1 MSDLFDPIH
10 AAQVLRELAVDI
22 RTAEG
27 AARNGL
33 FLDLHRLHDTIF
45 RNSLASHPNLPDGLH
60 GAAFNLE
67 EPMPA
72 PQVVRE
78 LNRLG
83 SPLASKEIRNL
94 YKHMNM
100 ARNNMAHDSVIGR
113 VTISNSN
120 VKRMVQLA
128 ELVADVL
135 DPDREGT
142 AHRSAAHAPR
152 PLFPRARL
160 RLLLAFVGGSAVTLV
175 WLREFNPYFAV
186 GITVMVLAAGVWAWF
201 DSAEG

>member
-1 MSDLFDPIH
+1 MTDSFDPIH
-10 AAQVLRELAVDI
+10 AAQVLRELAADI

-27 AARNGL
+27 IARNGL
-33 FLDLHRLHDTIF
+33 FLELHRLHDTIF
-45 RNSLASHPNLPDGLH
+45 RFSLESHPNLPDDLQ

-83 SPLASKEIRNL
+83 SPLAGKEIRNL

-100 ARNNMAHDSVIGR
+100 ARNNMAHESVIGR

-128 ELVADVL
+128 GLVADVL
-135 DPDREGT
+135 DPAGEGQPNLSIQ
-142 AHRSAAHAPR
+142 RVQSAFISR
-152 PLFPRARL
+152 TRL
-160 RLLLAFVGGSAVTLV
+160 CLLLGIIAGSAVTWG
-175 WLREFNPYFAV
+175 WLQSNNPFIAV
-186 GITVMVLAAGVWAWF
+186 GLTIIACFAIGWAWF
-201 DSAEG
+201 FYEA